1 MVGYPSDH
9 LASCWFPYVTLMVMQ
24 YPNHITSPFSRFLAL
39 INLSIEPKSMSL
51 WQILIEL
58 RLF

>member
-1 MVGYPSDH
+1 